1 MKTYKF
7 FENKYWKFITDF
19 LSIERFDKFSN
30 EIQQIAEK
38 TDNCRGNLIM
48 KTDNNVEDLFDYEYL
63 KIDLKEIENFLIPFQ
78 EKYWNDLEFSVNTE
92 RKLVK
97 MERQWEIVWF
107 FTILDF

>member
-38 TDNCRGNLIM
+38 TDNNF
-48 KTDNNVEDLFDYEYL
+48 EDLFEYEYL

-78 EKYWNDLEFSVNTE
+78 EKYWNDLDFSVNQE